1 MSAIK
6 VTKRISWKDVLK
18 VASTDSGIPQK
29 TLDESSNAI
38 VGAIDK
44 TILDSRPDKVGEA
57 SLIKT
62 PFGGYKVVYNPE
74 RVFQNPKT
82 GEKVVRPPMY
92 GISIGVP
99 EKFVDTANTGI
110 ELSSTVEKDKSSAS
124 TEKKTAKKSA

>member
-1 MSAIK
+1 MSTIK

-18 VASTDSGIPQK
+18 VASSDSGIPQK

-110 ELSSTVEKDKSSAS
+110 EINSTVEKPGS
-124 TEKKTAKKSA
+124 TSTKKAKSA